1 MSALFARTVL
11 PVATSLAAA
20 LFLVTADPGFA
31 ATAAMPESLA
41 LVEVQHC
48 MADGRDADACLD
60 EADGKA
66 LIEHADDA
74 SRRGAPQ

>member
-11 PVATSLAAA
+11 PVATSVAAA

-31 ATAAMPESLA
+31 ATGANPESLA
-41 LVEVQHC
+41 LAEVQHC

-60 EADGKA
+60 EADAKA
-66 LIEHADDA
+66 LVEQADDA
-74 SRRGAPQ
+74 SRRGSGQ

>member
-11 PVATSLAAA
+11 PVATSVAAA

-31 ATAAMPESLA
+31 ATAATPESLA

-48 MADGRDADACLD
+48 VADGRDPDECLD

-66 LIEHADDA
+66 LVERADAA
-74 SRRGAPQ
+74 SRRGSGQ